1 MNPASTCGNLRHLK
15 LNVQDHAKSKLSDE
29 DKMEDL
35 LEAGSHGGI
44 HWIHRSDFVLGQAE
58 EKKKKDMQV
67 HSSRSGIGCYI
78 CYIDLAVPLEEPE
91 KIGGLNP
98 VRPPYKNIEVNE
110 PDVFYSLRSKQN
122 STTCPVRYEI
132 WVGPEIWD
140 SPVILVDHSPHLI

>member
-58 EKKKKDMQV
+58 EKKKKDMV
-67 HSSRSGIGCYI
+67 
-78 CYIDLAVPLEEPE
+78 LAVPLEEPE

-140 SPVILVDHSPHLI
+140 SPVILVDHFPH